1 MLLIPARPTLQT
13 VQVPLLPPSQ
23 MQQPRKATLL
33 NLRLTLLNLRLTLLN
48 LRLTLQT
55 QRLTQLTAH
64 LLPHQVRRVR
74 LTAHPRL
81 LNLRLTL
88 LNLRLTLLPQKL
100 RHKIGPKRTKTL
112 RSSLDSTAP
121 SITPRRQKS
130 MLQPSTFQTHRTMAL
145 DTFVRRLMRLASST

>member
-33 NLRLTLLNLRLTLLN
+33 LVSLLPQPARAM
-48 LRLTLQT
+48 LQT
-55 QRLTQLTAH
+55 QKLTQLTAH

>member
-33 NLRLTLLNLRLTLLN
+33 LVSLLPQPARAM
-48 LRLTLQT
+48 LQT

-74 LTAHPRL
+74 LTAHPRLLNLRLTL

>member
-33 NLRLTLLNLRLTLLN
+33 LVSLLPQPARAM
-48 LRLTLQT
+48 LQT